1 MMVSGCPIRAKFQ
14 DLGSL
19 ETRKYQ
25 KNLKVG
31 LRQSFVL
38 NKTFVISAKIYKET
52 DIKVF
57 LSLFI

>member
-1 MMVSGCPIRAKFQ
+1 MMVSGCPRRAKFQ

-38 NKTFVISAKIYKET
+38 NKTFVIAAKIYKET